1 MKRIILLSLLLIPA
15 VSLPAQRTVTLR
27 QCYDSAAVASPLA
40 GEQEIYAGMTQL
52 RDKNLATAWLPSLDL
67 GGSFNYQSDVVDMS
81 DLLGSMPIPAV
92 SLPSIPHE
100 QYRAT
105 VDLNQVIWDGGVTRS
120 AREVE
125 RVVSELNMQQSEA
138 DLYRLREQV
147 NNYFF
152 SLLLVRSQA
161 EVTSVLISE
170 LNARIKEA
178 SSGVENG
185 VVQLVTLDVLRAE
198 MIKAEQSAAELAR
211 RADALALALEQI
223 TGMTNL
229 KNAELVLPD
238 HVVTGMDLKD
248 NPDLLLFDT
257 RSRQLELS
265 KNLLKTQRMP
275 RIFGFAQA
283 GYGNPPGNNFLSDNP
298 DVYYSVGAGL
308 KWNIYDWGKNS
319 NDRRTLTLQQQ
330 LLDIRKSAAAEALQR
345 VLMLKMA
352 EIESVRGA
360 AARDEELIE
369 IRQRVAATAASQLE
383 NGVIT
388 ASQYMTELN
397 SEKQAVIAAAARKIS
412 IARAETE
419 YLYITGYKT
428 QQ

>member
-1 MKRIILLSLLLIPA
+1 MFTYMTVAWSQRSL
-15 VSLPAQRTVTLR
+15 TLW
-27 QCYDSAAVASPLA
+27 QCYDSAAVASPLS
-40 GEQEIYAGMTQL
+40 GEGDLYRQMTLL
-52 RDKNLATAWLPSLDL
+52 RDQNLVSAWLPSLDL
-67 GGSFNYQSDVVDMS
+67 GGSFIYQSDVVDMS
-81 DLLGSMPIPAV
+81 QLLGSLPVPPG

-105 VDLNQVIWDGGVTRS
+105 VDLSQVIWDGGVTRS

-170 LNARIKEA
+170 LNVRIKEA
-178 SSGVENG
+178 ASGVENG
-185 VVQLVTLDVLRAE
+185 VVPAVTLDVLKAE
-198 MIKAEQSAAELAR
+198 MINAEQSAAELSR
-211 RADALALALEQI
+211 RSDALVRALEQV
-223 TGMTNL
+223 TGMSGL
-229 KNAELVLPD
+229 KEAELVHPEQ
-238 HVVTGMDLKD
+238 VISGIDLKD
-248 NPDLLLFDT
+248 NPDLRLFDT

-265 KNLLKTQRMP
+265 KNLLKNQRMP
-275 RIFGFAQA
+275 KVFGYAQA
-283 GYGNPPGNNFLSDNP
+283 GYGNPPGNNFLAESP
-298 DVYYSVGAGL
+298 DVYFSLGAGF

-319 NDRRTLTLQQQ
+319 NERRSLTLQQR
-330 LLDIRKSAAAEALQR
+330 LLDIRKSAAAEALER
-345 VLMLKMA
+345 LLTLKMA
-352 EIESVRGA
+352 EIESLREA
-360 AARDEELIE
+360 AARDEELIS
-369 IRQRVAATAASQLE
+369 IRKRIAATAASQLG

-397 SEKQAVIAAAARKIS
+397 GEKQAVIAAAVRKIS
-412 IARAETE
+412 IARAETD

-428 QQ
+428 H